1 MRHELAAAIV
11 LALSVS
17 ACSHMPPPQM
27 KTGTVPVT
35 IGNGGRT
42 ATFHYLGAGGWM
54 IRRGNDAVL
63 LAPFFSNP
71 GMIHLALGADSNPRI
86 VRQHMQ
92 RVQDDLPYV
101 RAIVA
106 GHAHYDHIMDLP
118 TVLSLPTLNA
128 DAPLLGGPTVCNTL
142 DSALGNRS
150 CIRMTETPTYAT
162 PGIKVRAYFSEHAAH
177 VLKTKLF
184 NGHYLSP
191 LPHVPSHG
199 FRWREGETLAYLID
213 FLDARG
219 RRELRIW
226 YVDASPAKPY
236 GMPDADTL
244 RQHRVDIAIF
254 CVGSY
259 AQQERYPEDYLD
271 LLQPRHSLLGHWE
284 SFFRRASLPSRT
296 LPFTD
301 VPEFLRRMGGWGYT
315 LPERHAVVVVE
326 Y

>member
-1 MRHELAAAIV
+1 
-11 LALSVS
+11 
-17 ACSHMPPPQM
+17 M

-35 IGNGGRT
+35 IGGGGRT

-71 GMIHLALGADSNPRI
+71 GMIPLALGADSNPRI
-86 VRQHMQ
+86 VTQHMQ
-92 RVQDDLPYV
+92 RVHDDLPYV

-118 TVLSLPTLNA
+118 TVFALPHLNA

-142 DSALGNRS
+142 YSALGNRP
-150 CIRMTETPTYAT
+150 CIRMTETPIFAA
-162 PGIKVRAYFSEHAAH
+162 PGIEVRAYFSEHAAH
-177 VLKTKLF
+177 VMKTKLF

-191 LPHVPSHG
+191 LPRVPSHG
-199 FRWREGETLAYLID
+199 FRWREGETL
-213 FLDARG
+213 
-219 RRELRIW
+219 
-226 YVDASPAKPY
+226 
-236 GMPDADTL
+236 
-244 RQHRVDIAIF
+244 
-254 CVGSY
+254 
-259 AQQERYPEDYLD
+259 EDYLD
-271 LLQPRHSLLGHWE
+271 HLQPRHSLLGHWE

-315 LPERHAVVVVE
+315 LPERHAVVLVG